1 MKLANRTFLLVVL
14 ALQAVA
20 MTGGPQV
27 TRSLA
32 LASGTDYWKVK
43 SLEESCR
50 KEKLNAIGKAFSCR
64 MAAEGS
70 YATSAKKAEDK
81 RKLGESVDLC
91 ARKLK
96 DSYTAAA
103 RRSGPTPCDPSGTAA
118 EAEAALKEA
127 AQGVLVV
134 TDTTPPYVPS
144 ASCSAYTSTDG
155 CSTIPNVTSAT
166 CGNYYLTPPYPDR
179 PEGCLISCQF
189 PEKCSNGA
197 PCAPGTDYCS
207 CNYGTVCTWSNG
219 SCFNGGAYCQ

>member
-32 LASGTDYWKVK
+32 LASGTDYYKVK

-70 YATSAKKAEDK
+70 YATSAKKAEDES
-81 RKLGESVDLC
+81 KLGDSVDLC

-103 RRSGPTPCDPSGTAA
+103 RRFGSTPCDPSGTAA

-134 TDTTPPYVPS
+134 TDT
-144 ASCSAYTSTDG
+144 G
-155 CSTIPNVTSAT
+155 I
-166 CGNYYLTPPYPDR
+166 
-179 PEGCLISCQF
+179 
-189 PEKCSNGA
+189 
-197 PCAPGTDYCS
+197 
-207 CNYGTVCTWSNG
+207 
-219 SCFNGGAYCQ
+219 